1 MKKGKKGQISTE
13 YLIVMGFV
21 TFMVISLMGIAF
33 LYVGQIR
40 DNMKMNQINT
50 FGKKIV
56 NSAETVYFAGNPSRA
71 TVLLNIPQG
80 VQNIVVAGAEDKQL
94 VVYISTDTGL
104 NILSFSSD
112 VPLEIST
119 SLPINYF
126 AGVKRIR
133 LEAKDDKVVISQV

>member
-80 VQNIVVAGAEDKQL
+80 VQNIVVAGAE
-94 VVYISTDTGL
+94 
-104 NILSFSSD
+104 
-112 VPLEIST
+112 
-119 SLPINYF
+119 
-126 AGVKRIR
+126 
-133 LEAKDDKVVISQV
+133 

>member
-1 MKKGKKGQISTE
+1 MEKGKKGQISTE

-21 TFMVISLMGIAF
+21 TFLVISLLGVAF

-56 NSAETVYFAGNPSRA
+56 NSAETVYFAGTPSRA
-71 TVLLNIPQG
+71 TVLLNMPQG
-80 VQNIVVAGAEDKQL
+80 VKEIYVTTDQKYLIVS
-94 VVYISTDTGL
+94 INTDTGV

-112 VPLEIST
+112 VPLKISAI
-119 SLPINYF
+119 SPINYF
-126 AGVKRIR
+126 EGVKKIR
-133 LEAKDDKVVISQV
+133 LEATPTEVVISQV